1 MADYDTRALA
11 GFDNAPVSGDNAEA
25 LVKAL
30 SLSSKG
36 TTPQRW
42 IVDLAFHEIGLLPH
56 AHVFYLNPNEG
67 TQADEPMNICCQTC
81 FKQYTIMITP
91 GRPCRGLL
99 HHLHA
104 MFEPEAVAAECCH
117 CGSSVHA
124 ILAQPTIP
132 PSLIYRMRKA
142 RRPKATTTPT
152 PHFHDTIEVLIRILD
167 TATKPG
173 SNNINPG
180 SNMFKNKIG
189 LDEASKEFLEL
200 AGFSLIEERYHPPD
214 HTPESVQ
221 FLHRCCFQLQ
231 LILLNDKPASLT
243 VPIEPAYRLLL
254 QRLGGAT
261 YKPEP
266 SEKVIPLSDKGS
278 LFTERDAAIGKL
290 GCLTNMG
297 DDAVIDAFRTQ
308 VSHDVTTAH
317 PLVDVLVEVQKKR
330 KSDPLDIEIVCQ
342 RSEGIVTT
350 AELRSAYRDFEIP
363 DSGEGISTEVLIGL
377 IRASLHSGSKE
388 NLKIIATSRHDLDLN
403 QLLEGSLEDSPM
415 EDPILD
421 LYYAQ
426 NPVGLSN
433 IGNTCYLNSLLQYF
447 YTVKEI
453 RETVINMEAY
463 MENED
468 AEDWKEKI
476 IDGRVLTRQDVAE
489 AKEIVTELRKLFLS
503 MQSARSRSVTPS
515 SRLVELLLST
525 GKDGLTK
532 KGAPRSTDHF
542 FEQQD
547 VSETMSILMYRLNAA
562 FQPVLSGK
570 DGKPVDRFNSL
581 FYVRANRK
589 GVEIDAKTGHKEV
602 RRIPEDFSTLLLN
615 VKDDATMEELID
627 EYFDANDED
636 DHPEELSEIDSQLK
650 DASGRTRTITVT
662 ELPSILQIH
671 LMRTHF
677 DRDDK
682 TSYKSNASV
691 SIPKRL
697 YMDPYL
703 ESNLEGHQD
712 RLKRM
717 KLWKGERRKCRRVLE
732 DIKRRHKA
740 QVLQEKEDISTG
752 TDNDLVLAA
761 SGAPGADGADGG
773 PAETRDKGVDLKA
786 EQLTKISELTDQ
798 LQNETADL
806 HQAEYK
812 IHAVFHHEGGANF
825 GHYWVYILD
834 DQPSGSRWLKYSDD
848 IVLEVGLVGL
858 IIMILLTV
866 ALVCF
871 IGFDL
876 AHLAG

>member
-1 MADYDTRALA
+1 MADYDTRALT
-11 GFDNAPVSGDNAEA
+11 GFAEAPMSGDNAEA
-25 LVKAL
+25 LVRAL

-67 TQADEPMNICCQTC
+67 ARDDEPMNICCQTC

-91 GRPCRGLL
+91 GGPCKGLL
-99 HHLHA
+99 HHLHT
-104 MFEPEAVAAECCH
+104 MFEPESVVAECCH
-117 CGSSVHA
+117 CGSSIHA
-124 ILAQPTIP
+124 ILEQPTIP
-132 PSLIYRMRKA
+132 QSLVYRMRKA
-142 RRPKATTTPT
+142 RRPETTSTPT
-152 PHFHDTIEVLIRILD
+152 PHFHDTVEVLIRILQ

-173 SNNINPG
+173 SNSINTE

-189 LDEASKEFLEL
+189 LDEASKEFFRL
-200 AGFSLIEERYHPPD
+200 AGFSLIEQRFHPPE
-214 HTPESVQ
+214 HTPESAQ

-231 LILLNDKPASLT
+231 LILLNDKPASLN
-243 VPIEPAYRLLL
+243 VPIEPSYRLLL

-278 LFTERDAAIGKL
+278 LFTERDAALGKL
-290 GCLTNMG
+290 GCLSNMG

-308 VSHDVTTAH
+308 VAHDVTAAH

-363 DSGEGISTEVLIGL
+363 ESGEGISTDVLIGL
-377 IRASLHSGSKE
+377 VRASLHSGSKE
-388 NLKIIATSRHDLDLN
+388 NLKIIATSRHDLDMA
-403 QLLEGSLEDSPM
+403 QLLDVSHEDSPM

-468 AEDWKEKI
+468 AQDWKEKV
-476 IDGRVLTRQDVAE
+476 IDGRTLSRQDVAE
-489 AKEIVTELRKLFLS
+489 AKEIVTELKKLFLS

-525 GKDGLTK
+525 GKDGLTE
-532 KGAPRSTDHF
+532 KGAPRSTDQF

-562 FQPVLSGK
+562 FQPILSGK
-570 DGKPVDRFNSL
+570 DGKPVDRFN
-581 FYVRANRK
+581 RK
-589 GVEIDAKTGHKEV
+589 AEEIDLKTGHKEE

-615 VKDDATMEELID
+615 VKEDVTMEELID
-627 EYFDANDED
+627 EYFDADD
-636 DHPEELSEIDSQLK
+636 DHDHLEELSEIDSKAK
-650 DASGRTRTITVT
+650 DESGRTRAITVT

-691 SIPKRL
+691 TIPKRL
-697 YMDPYL
+697 YMDQYM
-703 ESNLEGHQD
+703 ESNLGGSQD

-717 KLWKGERRKCRRVLE
+717 KLWKGERRKCRRILE
-732 DIKRRHKA
+732 DIKKRHKA
-740 QVLQEKEDISTG
+740 KTSSPEDV
-752 TDNDLVLAA
+752 DFALAA
-761 SGAPGADGADGG
+761 SVASGPDGG
-773 PAETRDKGVDLKA
+773 LAVTLDSEADLKA

-798 LQNETADL
+798 LHNETADL
-806 HQAEYK
+806 NRAEYK

-848 IVLEVGLVGL
+848 IVSEVGLAQEYEVFQGVQGSTACLCVYVQSHAQDVVQTVGRS
-858 IIMILLTV
+858 I
-866 ALVCF
+866 
-871 IGFDL
+871 
-876 AHLAG
+876 AG

>member
-11 GFDNAPVSGDNAEA
+11 GFAEAPVSSDNAET
-25 LVKAL
+25 LIRAL

-42 IVDLAFHEIGLLPH
+42 IVDLAFHEIGLMPH

-67 TQADEPMNICCQTC
+67 TRDDEPMNICCQTC

-91 GRPCRGLL
+91 GSPCNGLL

-117 CGSSVHA
+117 CGSSIHA
-124 ILAQPTIP
+124 ILEQPTIP
-132 PSLIYRMRKA
+132 QSLIYRMRKA
-142 RRPKATTTPT
+142 RRPEAKLSPA
-152 PHFHDTIEVLIRILD
+152 PHFHDTVEVLIRILS

-173 SNNINPG
+173 SNSINTG

-189 LDEASKEFLEL
+189 LDDASKEFLKF
-200 AGFSLIEERYHPPD
+200 AGFLLIEERFHPPE
-214 HTPESVQ
+214 HSPESVQ

-231 LILLNDKPASLT
+231 LILLTDKPGTLSD
-243 VPIEPAYRLLL
+243 
-254 QRLGGAT
+254 
-261 YKPEP
+261 KPEP

-308 VSHDVTTAH
+308 VSHDVTAAH

-363 DSGEGISTEVLIGL
+363 ECGEGISTEVLIGL

-388 NLKIIATSRHDLDLN
+388 NLKIIATSRHDLDMN
-403 QLLEGSLEDSPM
+403 QLLDVPLEDSPM
-415 EDPILD
+415 EEDPILD

-468 AEDWKEKI
+468 SQDWKEKV
-476 IDGRVLTRQDVAE
+476 IDGRVLSRQDVAE
-489 AKEIVTELRKLFLS
+489 AKEIVIELRKLFLS

-525 GKDGLTK
+525 GKDGLTE
-532 KGAPRSTDHF
+532 KGAQRSTDHF

-562 FQPVLSGK
+562 FQPIISGK
-570 DGKPVDRFNSL
+570 DGKPVERFNSL

-589 GVEIDAKTGHKEV
+589 SEEIGTKTGHKEE

-615 VKDDATMEELID
+615 VKEDVTMEELID
-627 EYFDANDED
+627 EYFDANDEGD
-636 DHPEELSEIDSQLK
+636 DSEELSEIDSKLK
-650 DASGRTRTITVT
+650 DVSRRTRAITVT

-691 SIPKRL
+691 TIPKRL
-697 YMDPYL
+697 YMDQYM
-703 ESNLEGHQD
+703 ESSLEGNQD
-712 RLKRM
+712 RLKQM

-732 DIKRRHKA
+732 DIKKRHKA
-740 QVLQEKEDISTG
+740 QALQEKVDNNAETNIDIVPAGSE
-752 TDNDLVLAA
+752 AA
-761 SGAPGADGADGG
+761 GADGG
-773 PAETRDKGVDLKA
+773 LVETQDKEADLHA
-786 EQLTKISELTDQ
+786 EQLTKIAELTDR
-798 LQNETADL
+798 LQNETSDL

-848 IVLEVGLVGL
+848 IVSEVGLAQEHEVFQGVQGSTACLCVYVQSNAQDVVQTVGRS
-858 IIMILLTV
+858 I
-866 ALVCF
+866 
-871 IGFDL
+871 
-876 AHLAG
+876 AG

>member
-1 MADYDTRALA
+1 MTDYDTRALA
-11 GFDNAPVSGDNAEA
+11 GFSDAPSPSDNAEA
-25 LVKAL
+25 LIRAL

-67 TQADEPMNICCQTC
+67 ARDNEPMNVCCRTC
-81 FKQYTIMITP
+81 FKQYTVMITR
-91 GRPCRGLL
+91 GGPCNGLL

-104 MFEPEAVAAECCH
+104 LFELDAVAAECCK
-117 CGSSVHA
+117 CGASVHA
-124 ILAQPTIP
+124 ILEQPTIP
-132 PSLIYRMRKA
+132 QSLIYRMRKA
-142 RRPKATTTPT
+142 RRPEATSTPA
-152 PHFHDTIEVLIRILD
+152 PHFHDTIEVLIRILN

-173 SNNINPG
+173 SNSINSG
-180 SNMFKNKIG
+180 SNIFKNKIG
-189 LDEASKEFLEL
+189 LDEVSKEFLRL
-200 AGFSLIEERYHPPD
+200 AGFSLIEERFHPPE

-231 LILLNDKPASLT
+231 LILLNDKPASLS
-243 VPIEPAYRLLL
+243 VPLEPAYRLLL
-254 QRLGGAT
+254 QRLGGST

-266 SEKVIPLSDKGS
+266 GESAIPLSDKGS
-278 LFTERDAAIGKL
+278 LFTERDAVMGKL

-308 VSHDVTTAH
+308 VSHDVTAAH
-317 PLVDVLVEVQKKR
+317 PLVDVLVEIQKKR
-330 KSDPLDIEIVCQ
+330 KSDKLDIEIVCQ

-363 DSGEGISTEVLIGL
+363 ENGEGISTEVLIGL
-377 IRASLHSGSKE
+377 LRASLHSGSKE
-388 NLKIIATSRHDLDLN
+388 NLKIIATSRHDLDMD
-403 QLLEGSLEDSPM
+403 QLLEVPQEDSPM

-468 AEDWKEKI
+468 SPDWKEKV
-476 IDGRVLTRQDVAE
+476 IDGRVLSRQDVAE
-489 AKEIVTELRKLFLS
+489 AKEN
-503 MQSARSRSVTPS
+503 
-515 SRLVELLLST
+515 
-525 GKDGLTK
+525 GLTE
-532 KGAPRSTDHF
+532 KGSQRSADHF

-562 FQPVLSGK
+562 FQPVLSAK

-589 GVEIDAKTGHKEV
+589 GEEIDAKTGQKEG

-615 VKDDATMEELID
+615 VKEDVTMEELID
-627 EYFDANDED
+627 EYFDANDDGEAS
-636 DHPEELSEIDSQLK
+636 EELSEIDSKVK
-650 DASGRTRTITVT
+650 DVAGRTRAITVT
-662 ELPSILQIH
+662 ELPPILQIH

-691 SIPKRL
+691 TIPKRL
-697 YMDPYL
+697 YLDQYMESSL
-703 ESNLEGHQD
+703 ERHQD

-732 DIKRRHKA
+732 DIKKRHKISFWS
-740 QVLQEKEDISTG
+740 QVLKEK
-752 TDNDLVLAA
+752 NDTETETNIDFVLTTSEAATADRGLV
-761 SGAPGADGADGG
+761 
-773 PAETRDKGVDLKA
+773 ETQDKGADLKA
-786 EQLTKISELTDQ
+786 G
-798 LQNETADL
+798 
-806 HQAEYK
+806 
-812 IHAVFHHEGGANF
+812 IHYV
-825 GHYWVYILD
+825 
-834 DQPSGSRWLKYSDD
+834 PGSI
-848 IVLEVGLVGL
+848 IV
-858 IIMILLTV
+858 
-866 ALVCF
+866 
-871 IGFDL
+871 
-876 AHLAG
+876 